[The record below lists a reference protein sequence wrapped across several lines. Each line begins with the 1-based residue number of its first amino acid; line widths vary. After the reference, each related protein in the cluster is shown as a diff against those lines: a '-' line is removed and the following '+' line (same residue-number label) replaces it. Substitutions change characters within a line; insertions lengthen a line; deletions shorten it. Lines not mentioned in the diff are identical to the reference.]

1 MLLWSYSVLRS
12 LSQTDGVM
20 LRTLNAGTYTPGAS
34 QDPRIPVHMGCIR
47 LAWARL
53 GLQCLRTG
61 LRLSALA
68 YPQGTDK
75 ESGHERVG
83 RQGVDRLG
91 VSRSWLAN
99 QHGGPQPLKIGR
111 DASVLKL
118 GQNGV
123 TETTQ
128 NTE

>member
-12 LSQTDGVM
+12 LSQTDGAM

-34 QDPRIPVHMGCIR
+34 QDPRNQAIWGAAGWPG
-47 LAWARL
+47 L

-91 VSRSWLAN
+91 VSRSLLAN
-99 QHGGPQPLKIGR
+99 QHVSPQPLKIGR
-111 DASVLKL
+111 DASILKL

-123 TETTQ
+123 TETIQ

>member
-1 MLLWSYSVLRS
+1 MPAPAPPA
-12 LSQTDGVM
+12 LS
-20 LRTLNAGTYTPGAS
+20 RS
-34 QDPRIPVHMGCIR
+34 QDPSPYGVQPAG
-47 LAWARL
+47 LGWAGL

-99 QHGGPQPLKIGR
+99 QHVGPQPLKIGR
-111 DASVLKL
+111 DASILKL